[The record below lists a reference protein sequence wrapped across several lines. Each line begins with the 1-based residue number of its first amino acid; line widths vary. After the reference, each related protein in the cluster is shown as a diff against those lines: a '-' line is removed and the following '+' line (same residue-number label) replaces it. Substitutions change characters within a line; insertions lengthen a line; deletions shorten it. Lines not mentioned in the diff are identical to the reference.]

1 MNLDELRSQI
11 DQVDGK
17 ILDLFGMRMA
27 LAKDVARVKSQT
39 GRAIF
44 DPEREQC
51 KIDDVRR
58 RAPQGLEDEA
68 EKLFRLLMDLSK
80 RSQEHIMAQ
89 NSPRPYGVLGRVLG
103 HSYTPVIYR
112 ELAGLDYRKFER
124 EPDELE
130 AFIRSD
136 EWEGVNVTIPY
147 KRDLVPYMDELSDV
161 AQRMGNINTITRLPD
176 GRLRGDN
183 TDYYGFKVL
192 VESLGLELAGKKAV
206 VFGGAGGAGS
216 TAMMV
221 LADLGMEAVSIGRAG
236 ENTYENLDRHADAAL
251 AVNCTPVGMFP
262 KCPAAPCSLDVFPQL
277 EGLVDIVYNPARTA
291 LMMQA
296 EARGIPCTGGLLMLV
311 AQAAQAVE
319 RYTGEVIGM
328 DRILDVTARLSATE
342 QNIVL
347 IGMPGC
353 GKTRVGERL
362 AALLGRE
369 HIDIDHVLEDE
380 LQTTCAEYI
389 CQHGEAAFR
398 ESETEVL
405 RRMASR
411 SGLVISC
418 GGGVVTR
425 AENYPLIHQN
435 GIIVMLDR
443 PVNELSKKN
452 RPITAR
458 DGIEALAQ
466 QRMPIYREWADL
478 IVASCD
484 CAENTAKAVRDALP
498 PMLP

>member
-44 DPEREQC
+44 DPEREQR

-80 RSQEHIMAQ
+80 RSQEHVMAK

-192 VESLGLELAGKKAV
+192 VESLELELAGKKAV

-221 LADLGMEAVSIGRAG
+221 LADLGMEAVSIDRAG
-236 ENTYENLDRHADAAL
+236 ENTYENLGRHADAAL

-296 EARGIPCTGGLLMLV
+296 EARGIPYAGGLLMLV

-328 DRILDVTARLSATE
+328 DRILDVTARLSSTE

-389 CQHGEAAFR
+389 RQHGEAAFR
-398 ESETEVL
+398 ERETEVL

-425 AENYPLIHQN
+425 AENHPLIHQN
-435 GIIVMLDR
+435 GNIVMLDR

-452 RPITAR
+452 RPITVR
-458 DGIEALAQ
+458 DGINALAQ